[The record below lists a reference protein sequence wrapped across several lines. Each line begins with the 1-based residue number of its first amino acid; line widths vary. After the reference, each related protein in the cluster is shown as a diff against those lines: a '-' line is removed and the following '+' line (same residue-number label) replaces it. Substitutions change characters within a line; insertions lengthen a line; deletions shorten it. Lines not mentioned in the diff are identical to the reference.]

1 MKKMIL
7 LAFLAFSLNSC
18 YVYKTVVGEG
28 AQQGLNVKA
37 TQHNFLGGLISGK
50 TPDTQMLA
58 GGATDYEVVTKHSFI
73 NGLLSFITSGIY
85 NPTTIEV
92 KR

>member
-1 MKKMIL
+1 MH
-7 LAFLAFSLNSC
+7 
-18 YVYKTVVGEG
+18 KTVVGEG
-28 AQQGLNVKA
+28 AQQGLNVRA

-50 TPDTQMLA
+50 TPDLQMLA
-58 GGATDYEVVTKHSFI
+58 GGARDYEVVTKHSFI

-85 NPTTIEV
+85 NPTIIEV